1 MQNYLP
7 LITQL
12 QIHFDVFFS
21 ATRAASSCLACGHF
35 SLFKLFDKLRRKQLN
50 EMNSTTDRH
59 TYVCGNNPVG
69 TLMPILTAN

>member
-35 SLFKLFDKLRRKQLN
+35 SLFKLFDQLRRKQLN

-59 TYVCGNNPVG
+59 VCGNNPVG